1 MGLIEQ
7 NFDINFV
14 KDIYNIISKIKE
26 ILPQFL
32 NYFLNLQ
39 ISKYEEELLNVIN
52 NFNQTIS
59 VRTNK
64 FSKKEYLKMKQD
76 NFEEDLKSK
85 FKNYSENISKIYE
98 NDYIKR
104 MKEYNEELEYLIN
117 NINSE
122 SELQNLNSFSSDNNI
137 STNNGSDGDE
147 EKRSS
152 SRIIEGFKT
161 FVEDNNKSL
170 NNDDISEINFNCSVC
185 SFENPKKATIFC
197 DKCNQLFCKSCYD
210 IIVKFDKNDNKCKHN
225 IQNIAKMKEQNKIG
239 KKLFLNSLKIF
250 FKRIIIK
257 SNYLL
262 NNQIQKIK
270 FIKSGDA
277 NSSKINFIKKKFF
290 EYPIIKDINKIND
303 STEKK
308 FLKSINNILVNNYEI
323 KNEDINSYNISI
335 IHEDLMSSLE
345 NIFMGEKNR
354 INNSDF
360 QIKELVKQQQDIDDD
375 EDVEDDD
382 ITDEKN
388 IIKKPKQKG
397 FK

>member
-1 MGLIEQ
+1 MDLVEQ
-7 NFDINFV
+7 NFDIKFV
-14 KDIYNIISKIKE
+14 KDIYNIISKINE
-26 ILPQFL
+26 NHSQFL
-32 NYFLNLQ
+32 NYLLNLQ
-39 ISKYEEELLNVIN
+39 ISKYGKEFLNEVDKFNKVIKNEFSNKINYFKTKQASFEELKI
-52 NFNQTIS
+52 
-59 VRTNK
+59 
-64 FSKKEYLKMKQD
+64 
-76 NFEEDLKSK
+76 K
-85 FKNYSENISKIYE
+85 FKIYFENISKIYE

-104 MKEYNEELEYLIN
+104 MKEYNQELEYLIN

-270 FIKSGDA
+270 FIKNDDV
-277 NSSKINFIKKKFF
+277 NSSKINFIKKIYF
-290 EYPIIKDINKIND
+290 EYPIIKDINNIDD
-303 STEKK
+303 STEKN
-308 FLKSINNILVNNYEI
+308 FLESINNILVKNLEINNKDLDSFNLSE
-323 KNEDINSYNISI
+323 
-335 IHEDLMSSLE
+335 IHEDLVSTLM
-345 NIFMGEKNR
+345 NIFMEEKNEKK
-354 INNSDF
+354 NSDS
-360 QIKELVKQQQDIDDD
+360 QRKELIKQEQEIDDD
-375 EDVEDDD
+375 DNDVDDDD
-382 ITDEKN
+382 ITDEKYYKVN
-388 IIKKPKQKG
+388 KKK
-397 FK
+397 

>member
-1 MGLIEQ
+1 MDLVEQ
-7 NFDINFV
+7 NFDIKFV
-14 KDIYNIISKIKE
+14 KDIYNIISKINE
-26 ILPQFL
+26 NHSQFL
-32 NYFLNLQ
+32 NYLLNLQ
-39 ISKYEEELLNVIN
+39 ISKYGKEFLNEVDKFNKVIKNEFSNKINYFKTKQASFEELKI
-52 NFNQTIS
+52 
-59 VRTNK
+59 
-64 FSKKEYLKMKQD
+64 
-76 NFEEDLKSK
+76 K
-85 FKNYSENISKIYE
+85 FKIYFENISKIYE

-147 EKRSS
+147 EKRLSS
-152 SRIIEGFKT
+152 QIIEGFKT
-161 FVEDNNKSL
+161 FVEDINK
-170 NNDDISEINFNCSVC
+170 NVKNDDISEINFNCSVC

-308 FLKSINNILVNNYEI
+308 FLKSINNILVKNLEINN
-323 KNEDINSYNISI
+323 INIDSFNLSE
-335 IHEDLMSSLE
+335 IHEDLVSTLM
-345 NIFMGEKNR
+345 NIFMEEKNEKKD
-354 INNSDF
+354 SDS
-360 QIKELVKQQQDIDDD
+360 QRKELEKQKQDFDDD
-375 EDVEDDD
+375 DNDVDEDD
-382 ITDEKN
+382 ITDEKYYKVN
-388 IIKKPKQKG
+388 KKK
-397 FK
+397 

>member
-1 MGLIEQ
+1 MDLVEQ
-7 NFDINFV
+7 NFDIKFV
-14 KDIYNIISKIKE
+14 KDIYNIISKINE
-26 ILPQFL
+26 NHSQFL
-32 NYFLNLQ
+32 NYLLNLQ
-39 ISKYEEELLNVIN
+39 ISKYGKEFLNEVDKFNKVIKN
-52 NFNQTIS
+52 EFS
-59 VRTNK
+59 NK
-64 FSKKEYLKMKQD
+64 INYFKTKQAS
-76 NFEEDLKSK
+76 FEELKSK
-85 FKNYSENISKIYE
+85 FKIYFENISKIYE

-270 FIKSGDA
+270 FIKNDDV
-277 NSSKINFIKKKFF
+277 NSSKINFIKKIYF
-290 EYPIIKDINKIND
+290 EYPIIKDINNIDD
-303 STEKK
+303 STEKN
-308 FLKSINNILVNNYEI
+308 FLESINNILVNNLEI
-323 KNEDINSYNISI
+323 NNINIDSFNLSE
-335 IHEDLMSSLE
+335 IHEDLVSTLM
-345 NIFMGEKNR
+345 NIFMEEKNEKKD
-354 INNSDF
+354 SDS
-360 QIKELVKQQQDIDDD
+360 QRKELEIQKQDFDDD
-375 EDVEDDD
+375 DNDVDEDD
-382 ITDEKN
+382 ITDEKYYKVN
-388 IIKKPKQKG
+388 KKK
-397 FK
+397 

>member
-1 MGLIEQ
+1 MDLVEQ
-7 NFDINFV
+7 NFDIKFV

-26 ILPQFL
+26 NHSQFL
-32 NYFLNLQ
+32 NYLLNLQ
-39 ISKYEEELLNVIN
+39 ISKYEKEFVNEVDK
-52 NFNQTIS
+52 FNQVIRNEFS
-59 VRTNK
+59 NK
-64 FSKKEYLKMKQD
+64 INYFKAKQASFEKLKI
-76 NFEEDLKSK
+76 K
-85 FKNYSENISKIYE
+85 FKIYFENISKIYE

-104 MKEYNEELEYLIN
+104 MKEYNQELEYLIN

-270 FIKSGDA
+270 FIKNDDV
-277 NSSKINFIKKKFF
+277 NSSKINFIKKIYF
-290 EYPIIKDINKIND
+290 EYPIIKDINNIDD
-303 STEKK
+303 STEKN
-308 FLKSINNILVNNYEI
+308 FLESINNILVNNLEI
-323 KNEDINSYNISI
+323 NNKDIDSFNLSE
-335 IHEDLMSSLE
+335 IHEDLVSTLM
-345 NIFMGEKNR
+345 NIFMEEKNEKK
-354 INNSDF
+354 NSDS
-360 QIKELVKQQQDIDDD
+360 QRKELIKQEQEIDDD
-375 EDVEDDD
+375 DNDVDDDD
-382 ITDEKN
+382 ITDEKYYKVN
-388 IIKKPKQKG
+388 KKK
-397 FK
+397 

>member
-1 MGLIEQ
+1 MDLVEQ
-7 NFDINFV
+7 NFDIKFV

-26 ILPQFL
+26 NHSQFL
-32 NYFLNLQ
+32 NYLLNLQ
-39 ISKYEEELLNVIN
+39 ISKYEKEFVNEVDK
-52 NFNQTIS
+52 FNQVIRNEFS
-59 VRTNK
+59 NK
-64 FSKKEYLKMKQD
+64 INYFKAKQASFEKLKI
-76 NFEEDLKSK
+76 K
-85 FKNYSENISKIYE
+85 FKIYFENISKIYE

-104 MKEYNEELEYLIN
+104 MKEYNQELEYLIN

-147 EKRSS
+147 EKRLSS
-152 SRIIEGFKT
+152 QIIEGFKT
-161 FVEDNNKSL
+161 FVEDINKNL
-170 NNDDISEINFNCSVC
+170 KNDDISEINFNCSVC

-270 FIKSGDA
+270 FIKNDDV
-277 NSSKINFIKKKFF
+277 NSSKINFIKKIYF
-290 EYPIIKDINKIND
+290 EYPIIKDINNIDD
-303 STEKK
+303 STEKN
-308 FLKSINNILVNNYEI
+308 FLESINNILVNNLEI
-323 KNEDINSYNISI
+323 NNKDLDSFNLSE
-335 IHEDLMSSLE
+335 IHEDLVSTLM
-345 NIFMGEKNR
+345 NIFMEEKNEKK
-354 INNSDF
+354 NSDS
-360 QIKELVKQQQDIDDD
+360 QRKELIKQEQEIDDD
-375 EDVEDDD
+375 DNDVDDDD
-382 ITDEKN
+382 ITDEKYYKVN
-388 IIKKPKQKG
+388 KKK
-397 FK
+397 

>member
-1 MGLIEQ
+1 MDLVEQ
-7 NFDINFV
+7 NFDIKFV
-14 KDIYNIISKIKE
+14 KDIYNIISKINE
-26 ILPQFL
+26 NHSQFL
-32 NYFLNLQ
+32 NYLLNLQ
-39 ISKYEEELLNVIN
+39 ISKYGKEFLNEVDKFNKVIKNEFSNKINYFKTKQASFEELKI
-52 NFNQTIS
+52 
-59 VRTNK
+59 
-64 FSKKEYLKMKQD
+64 
-76 NFEEDLKSK
+76 K
-85 FKNYSENISKIYE
+85 FKIYFENISKIYE

-104 MKEYNEELEYLIN
+104 MKEYNQELEYLIN

-210 IIVKFDKNDNKCKHN
+210 IIVKFDKKDNKCKHN

-262 NNQIQKIK
+262 NNQSQKLKLIK
-270 FIKSGDA
+270 DNDG
-277 NSSKINFIKKKFF
+277 NNYKIDYIKKKLF
-290 EYPIIKDINKIND
+290 EYPIIGDINNIND
-303 STEKK
+303 STEIIY
-308 FLKSINNILVNNYEI
+308 LNNINNILVNNLEI
-323 KNEDINSYNISI
+323 NNEDINSYNISE
-335 IHEDLMSSLE
+335 IHEDLVSSFK
-345 NIFMGEKNR
+345 NIFMEEKNEKK
-354 INNSDF
+354 NSDS
-360 QIKELVKQQQDIDDD
+360 QRKELIKQEQEIDDD
-375 EDVEDDD
+375 DNDVDDDD
-382 ITDEKN
+382 ITDEKYYKVN
-388 IIKKPKQKG
+388 KKK
-397 FK
+397 

>member
-1 MGLIEQ
+1 MDLVEQ
-7 NFDINFV
+7 NFDIKFL
-14 KDIYNIISKIKE
+14 KDLKNLISRINE
-26 ILPQFL
+26 NHSQFL
-32 NYFLNLQ
+32 NYLLNLQ
-39 ISKYEEELLNVIN
+39 ISKYEKEFVNEVDK
-52 NFNQTIS
+52 FNQVIRNEFS
-59 VRTNK
+59 NK
-64 FSKKEYLKMKQD
+64 INYFKAKQASFEKLKI
-76 NFEEDLKSK
+76 K
-85 FKNYSENISKIYE
+85 FKIYFENISKIYE

-104 MKEYNEELEYLIN
+104 MKEYNQELEYLIN

-147 EKRSS
+147 EKRLSS
-152 SRIIEGFKT
+152 QIIEGFKT
-161 FVEDNNKSL
+161 FVEDINKNL
-170 NNDDISEINFNCSVC
+170 KNDDISEINFNCSVC

-270 FIKSGDA
+270 FIKNDDV
-277 NSSKINFIKKKFF
+277 NSSKINFIKKIYF

-308 FLKSINNILVNNYEI
+308 FLKSINNILVNNFEV
-323 KNEDINSYNISI
+323 NNINIDSFNLSE
-335 IHEDLMSSLE
+335 IHEDLVSTLM
-345 NIFMGEKNR
+345 NIFMEEKNEKKD
-354 INNSDF
+354 SDS
-360 QIKELVKQQQDIDDD
+360 QRKELEIQKQDFDDD
-375 EDVEDDD
+375 DNDVDDDD
-382 ITDEKN
+382 ITDEKYYKVN
-388 IIKKPKQKG
+388 KKK
-397 FK
+397 

>member
-1 MGLIEQ
+1 MDLVEQ
-7 NFDINFV
+7 NFDIKFV
-14 KDIYNIISKIKE
+14 KDIYNIISKINE
-26 ILPQFL
+26 NHSQFL
-32 NYFLNLQ
+32 NYLLNLQ
-39 ISKYEEELLNVIN
+39 ISKYGKEFLNEVDKFNKVIKNEFSNKINYFKTKQASFEELKI
-52 NFNQTIS
+52 
-59 VRTNK
+59 
-64 FSKKEYLKMKQD
+64 
-76 NFEEDLKSK
+76 K
-85 FKNYSENISKIYE
+85 FKIYFENISKIYE

-147 EKRSS
+147 EKRLSS
-152 SRIIEGFKT
+152 QIIEGFKT
-161 FVEDNNKSL
+161 FVEDINK
-170 NNDDISEINFNCSVC
+170 NFKNDDISEINFNCSVC

-197 DKCNQLFCKSCYD
+197 DKCNQLFCDSCYD
-210 IIVKFDKNDNKCKHN
+210 IIEKFDKKDNKCKHN

-308 FLKSINNILVNNYEI
+308 FLKSINNILVNNLEI
-323 KNEDINSYNISI
+323 NNINLDSFNLSE
-335 IHEDLMSSLE
+335 IHEDLVSTLM
-345 NIFMGEKNR
+345 NIFMEEKNEKKD
-354 INNSDF
+354 SDS
-360 QIKELVKQQQDIDDD
+360 QRKELEIQKQDFDDD
-375 EDVEDDD
+375 DNDVDEDD
-382 ITDEKN
+382 ITDEKYYHN
-388 IIKKPKQKG
+388 LNKKK
-397 FK
+397 